1 MKDAFPARA
10 RRELYIYIL
19 ANVTNE
25 HYLFLD
31 CIYISLIVASCNSSF
46 TEVLLSGA
54 ECRCAPVDAAGS
66 SQGESNEGG
75 CLIEGATQKSF
86 GNYVENTRPLLTNFY
101 LTR

>member
-10 RRELYIYIL
+10 RRELYIL

-54 ECRCAPVDAAGS
+54 ECRCAAVDAAGS

-75 CLIEGATQKSF
+75 YLIEEAAQEPF
-86 GNYVENTRPLLTNFY
+86 GNWVENIRPLLTNFY

>member
-1 MKDAFPARA
+1 MKVILRLFERCFPCSCATRT
-10 RRELYIYIL
+10 IYIL

-54 ECRCAPVDAAGS
+54 VSVRACRCNWL
-66 SQGESNEGG
+66 ESG
-75 CLIEGATQKSF
+75 
-86 GNYVENTRPLLTNFY
+86 
-101 LTR
+101 

>member
-1 MKDAFPARA
+1 MEDAFPARA
-10 RRELYIYIL
+10 RRELYIL

-54 ECRCAPVDAAGS
+54 VSVRAPVDAAGS

-75 CLIEGATQKSF
+75 CLIEGAAQKPF
-86 GNYVENTRPLLTNFY
+86 GD
-101 LTR
+101 